1 MRPSWHE
8 YFMLIA
14 KVVATRS
21 TCNSRPIGAVIVKD
35 NRILATGYNGAIP
48 KATHCTSLLM
58 GKEPFCMRRYM
69 KAEEHSKMDYC
80 VAVHAEAN
88 AVAQAA
94 KMGISIDG
102 ASIYCTVSPCYSC
115 FKLLA
120 SAGIKEI
127 YYEYLYESKDKKRDK
142 YWEEQIKKS
151 GIHISQVIITD
162 RSLKYMLDMISGITS
177 KRRID

>member
-1 MRPSWHE
+1 
-8 YFMLIA
+8 
-14 KVVATRS
+14 
-21 TCNSRPIGAVIVKD
+21 
-35 NRILATGYNGAIP
+35 
-48 KATHCTSLLM
+48 
-58 GKEPFCMRRYM
+58 M

-94 KMGISIDG
+94 KMGTSIEG

-120 SAGIKEI
+120 SAGIKNI
-127 YYEYLYESKDKKRDK
+127 FYELGYSSKDKKRDK
-142 YWEEQIKKS
+142 FWKEQIKKS
-151 GIHISQVIITD
+151 GIHISQVTITD

-177 KRRID
+177 LRRFK

>member
-14 KVVATRS
+14 KIVASRS

-58 GKEPFCMRRYM
+58 DKEPFCMRRYM

-94 KMGISIDG
+94 RMGISIDG

-127 YYEYLYESKDKKRDK
+127 YYELDYSSKDKKRDK
-142 YWEEQIKKS
+142 FWREQVKKS
-151 GIHISQVIITD
+151 EIHISQITITD
-162 RSLKYMLDMISGITS
+162 KSLKYMLNMISGITS
-177 KRRID
+177 ERRLD

>member
-21 TCNSRPIGAVIVKD
+21 TCNSRPIGAVIVKN

-94 KMGISIDG
+94 KMGISIEG

-127 YYEYLYESKDKKRDK
+127 YYELDYSSKDKKRDK
-142 YWEEQIKKS
+142 FWKEQIKKS

-177 KRRID
+177 ERRID

>member
-120 SAGIKEI
+120 SAGIKNI
-127 YYEYLYESKDKKRDK
+127 FYELGYSSKDKKRDK
-142 YWEEQIKKS
+142 FWKEQIKKS
-151 GIHISQVIITD
+151 GINMKQITISEN
-162 RSLKYMLDMISGITS
+162 SMKYMLEIIQGITS
-177 KRRID
+177 LRRFR